1 MQKDKRRF
9 IRHPSDIPIEIFPQG
24 QTENYEGP
32 LNDVSIAGLSFNTNV
47 YLSKDTEI
55 TIRMPM
61 FQPPFE
67 ITATVM
73 WCRESDH
80 QFDIGV
86 AFMDVD
92 EAVEFR
98 IVEQVC
104 YIEHYKRKAF
114 KIEGRKLTTEEAA
127 REWIAKYS
135 SRFTGE
141 PPPDDL

>member
-1 MQKDKRRF
+1 
-9 IRHPSDIPIEIFPQG
+9 
-24 QTENYEGP
+24 
-32 LNDVSIAGLSFNTNV
+32 
-47 YLSKDTEI
+47 
-55 TIRMPM
+55 M

-67 ITATVM
+67 ITASVM
-73 WCRESDH
+73 WCRESNH

-86 AFMDVD
+86 AFMDAD

-114 KIEGRKLTTEEAA
+114 KTEGRKLTTEEAA
-127 REWIAKYS
+127 REWIARFS
-135 SRFTGE
+135 SEFTGE